1 MYKRQDN
8 ILTPKEEEA
17 VESVRDAGKVALK
30 RRQESYAK
38 KGWEVVCS
46 GSEISFLASYAN
58 NYHIKVRCDG
68 LNLFRANGQLFFE
81 IVDLKTTSGS
91 VFKDADLASA
101 IGNFHYATLGSVY
114 LDVVQEALCRP
125 EVWEQLGI
133 SQHLPQDGSQLNPY
147 VEFNLF
153 WVSKETNSCRFQ
165 DFMGFRGVET
175 ESWEYYGNVGYA
187 AALEHYSLSVQQT
200 QELIREASASKSKE
214 QLDAYFDHPV
224 QPTKRVF
231 WAYQEYIMS
240 FGKRQDGLGL
250 MNVSLEKNEDTLRQ
264 ELNKAFPPP
273 PPPIPILSAVPVFG
287 EKPKVSPANE
297 VKKAAKKARKNGKAQ
312 AKQKVATTLPPEQEG
327 EETNDLTYT
336 VVQKLKKAEMLNN
349 VTFEGAFES
358 GDENLHTTK
367 LRSKLWRWLKK
378 EKMV

>member
-1 MYKRQDN
+1 M
-8 ILTPKEEEA
+8 
-17 VESVRDAGKVALK
+17 
-30 RRQESYAK
+30 
-38 KGWEVVCS
+38 
-46 GSEISFLASYAN
+46 
-58 NYHIKVRCDG
+58 
-68 LNLFRANGQLFFE
+68 NLFRANGQLFFE

-336 VVQKLKKAEMLNN
+336 VVQKLKKAGMLNN